1 MLQTATY
8 RISPSAAAAARPR
21 ITVIKCRLWN
31 LTRSGGIV
39 LSSDGPG
46 RAMLPYLSV
55 HFRVRRIQATNN
67 AIYNVSSKVYCDV
80 IALYLSFHDIY
91 IVLKTAKN
99 PYSAH
104 EPPAPDAAFF
114 EPRLDCRFQRFAFS
128 SFRSRLALAFM
139 RPLITYIYRRDSCF
153 WIQTANIA
161 LN

>member
-1 MLQTATY
+1 
-8 RISPSAAAAARPR
+8 
-21 ITVIKCRLWN
+21 
-31 LTRSGGIV
+31 
-39 LSSDGPG
+39 
-46 RAMLPYLSV
+46 MLPYLSV

-114 EPRLDCRFQRFAFS
+114 EASVDCRLQFATFRALQFS
-128 SFRSRLALAFM
+128 VLLALALYASF
-139 RPLITYIYRRDSCF
+139 D
-153 WIQTANIA
+153 
-161 LN
+161 